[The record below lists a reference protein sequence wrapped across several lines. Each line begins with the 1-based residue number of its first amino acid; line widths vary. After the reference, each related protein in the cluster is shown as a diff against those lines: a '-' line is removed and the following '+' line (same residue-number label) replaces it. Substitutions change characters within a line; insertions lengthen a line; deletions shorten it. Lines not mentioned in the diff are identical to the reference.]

1 MPFDYESVL
10 NDLLLSNSVADA
22 IAVLQGCCEI
32 DFVTFHL
39 MNSVSAQMDNPFV
52 RTTYPPEWVTFY
64 LLNNLVASDPVLKA
78 ATVAKKAFLWSDLDL
93 AGPELDFLS
102 KSKDFKIGQS
112 GYSIP
117 YEDEIGRR
125 SVLSLNSHLDDE
137 AFRDFIAVKGGQLQL
152 LAHDLHMKGVS
163 EAFAEAGD
171 VPHLSPREYE
181 CLKWTSLG
189 KSYSEIAIILSLSEH
204 TVRSYLKMARV
215 KLDSVTLAQAVT
227 KATQMGL
234 I

>member
-10 NDLLLSNSVADA
+10 NDLLMSNSIADA
-22 IAVLQGCCEI
+22 IAVLQECSAI

-39 MNSVSAQMDNPFV
+39 MNNVSAQMDNPFV
-52 RTTYPPEWVTFY
+52 RTTYPPEWVSFY
-64 LLNNLVASDPVLKA
+64 LLNNLVGSDPILKA
-78 ATVAKKAFLWSDLDL
+78 ATAAKKPFVWSSLDLTGPEEAFL
-93 AGPELDFLS
+93 A

-117 YEDEIGRR
+117 CVDELGRK
-125 SVLSLNSHLDDE
+125 SVLSLNSHLDEPEWRAFIDE
-137 AFRDFIAVKGGQLQL
+137 KGDQLGL
-152 LAHDLHMKGVS
+152 LASDLHMKGVS

-204 TVRSYLKMARV
+204 TIRSYLKMARV